1 MIRAHPERY
10 FWTDIIKRVFT
21 CWTVA
26 GTVVQQSL
34 ALLFNSHWHDCLTVT
49 GTIIQQLLA
58 RFLNGHWHNSS
69 TVIDTIVQQWLAR
82 FFNSH
87 WHNSSTVTGAILQ
100 QWMARLFSSHGRDF
114 FFFLR
119 WQNFSTVM
127 FTAEASCHVTGIRHI
142 IRELFFTNHL
152 SKFLKDKI
160 KL

>member
-69 TVIDTIVQQWLAR
+69 TVTGTILQQSLAR
-82 FFNSH
+82 FFNSG
-87 WHNSSTVTGAILQ
+87 WHDYSAVTGEIFSFFYAGRIFQ
-100 QWMARLFSSHGRDF
+100 QWCSLLKHRAMWQEYDTLSENFISQIIS
-114 FFFLR
+114 
-119 WQNFSTVM
+119 QNFWK
-127 FTAEASCHVTGIRHI
+127 IRS
-142 IRELFFTNHL
+142 N
-152 SKFLKDKI
+152 SKDF
-160 KL
+160 